1 MTLHHFY
8 HIYCNDNWGQIVPF
22 HIECLKRYGLLDN
35 LTSFKIGL
43 VGSQHHRDI
52 VKHFLDTKNIKFEI
66 VAEADNGWE
75 QVTMNKLYEF
85 SQTNN
90 GYVLYAHSKGA
101 VNNGEQNRQW
111 RKSMTWYNVVKWRD
125 AINKLDSVDAVGCHW
140 HDFTKQ
146 TASHLGG
153 PHTGNCWFAGT
164 FWWSKLDLLKQ
175 IGPPGM
181 SSRYDAEVWIG
192 NIRHIK
198 PMNVH
203 DLTNVG
209 YDDIGFYYD
218 WEIE

>member
-1 MTLHHFY
+1 MILHHFY
-8 HIYCNDNWGQIVPF
+8 HIYCNNNWSQIVPF
-22 HIECLKRYGLLDN
+22 HLECLKRYGLLDS
-35 LTSFKIGL
+35 LTTFNIGL
-43 VGSQHHRDI
+43 VGNKEHRDV
-52 VKHFLDTKNIKFEI
+52 VKHFLDTKNIKFDI
-66 VAEADNGWE
+66 VAESNDGWE

-85 SQTNN
+85 SQNN
-90 GYVLYAHSKGA
+90 EGYVLYAHSKGA
-101 VNNGEQNRQW
+101 VNNGEQNKQW

-125 AINKLDSVDAVGCHW
+125 AVNKLDNCDAVGCHW

-146 TASHLGG
+146 SSSTLGG

-164 FWWSKLDLLKQ
+164 FWWSKLDLLRQ
-175 IGPPGM
+175 IGAPGM

-198 PMNVH
+198 PMNVY

-218 WEIE
+218 WEIK